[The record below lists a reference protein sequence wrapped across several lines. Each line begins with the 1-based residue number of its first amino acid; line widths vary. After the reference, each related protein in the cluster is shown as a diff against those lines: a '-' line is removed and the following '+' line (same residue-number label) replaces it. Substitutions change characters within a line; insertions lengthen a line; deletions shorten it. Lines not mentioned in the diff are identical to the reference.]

1 MLKWKALLAAAI
13 GLAAALPALQAQK
26 AAKSPALTPLDI
38 IEIQQLVIRYAYG
51 LDTAA
56 DDGHLYSDVFTPD
69 GEFVGRQV
77 PLTIGREALARVS
90 RSVRKGNSQYVRHFI
105 TNHIIDPSPE
115 GAKGK
120 VYLMVVDCEEDQPS
134 SIYIAGHYEDVYV
147 KTADGWRIKYRD
159 ARGMGPPRAGGGGVG
174 RQDGAASGGRQGGQG
189 QGGRGGRGRGAEGG
203 EGRQG
208 PPPPQ

>member
-1 MLKWKALLAAAI
+1 MTWKALVTI
-13 GLAAALPALQAQK
+13 ALGVSSVTFVPAQAQQNRTK
-26 AAKSPALTPLDI
+26 APALTPLDI
-38 IEIQQLVIRYAYG
+38 IEIQQLAIRYAYG

-56 DDGHLYSDVFTPD
+56 NNGYLYADVFTPD

-90 RSVRKGNSQYVRHFI
+90 RSVRKANSQYVRHFI
-105 TNHIIDPSPE
+105 TNHVIEPSPE

-134 SIYIAGHYEDVYV
+134 SIYIGGHYEDVYV
-147 KTADGWRIKYRD
+147 KTPDGWRIKDRD
-159 ARGMGPPRAGGGGVG
+159 ARWMGPPRA
-174 RQDGAASGGRQGGQG
+174 AAGRQGGAPADG
-189 QGGRGGRGRGAEGG
+189 RQGGRGRQTGAAG

-208 PPPPQ
+208 R